1 MYFLLRGNK
10 GTFEL
15 KNADRQNYLY
25 LPLTN
30 ASGIM
35 DCITPDGH
43 GDSKLGQ
50 NEFLMEPVSCED
62 LHESM
67 RNRNI
72 WCKVDGQLP
81 WSVWGTSAG
90 QQGKR
95 FTGDEED
102 MTLEIGRL
110 WQKATR
116 VQKETGL
123 QVSVLNFCPPTN
135 ERVEIMQVTMKNTGT
150 KRLTVQ
156 PVAAIPIYGR
166 SADNLRDHRHV
177 TSLLNRI
184 RTTKDGVEVI
194 PALSF
199 DERGHQ
205 ENHRVY
211 GVYGS
216 GSNGEKPEGFY
227 PILQDFNGAGG
238 TLYWPK
244 AVLTNQVPMVNT
256 GEELEGYEAM
266 GGICFVRR
274 ELEVGETQTFLVLT
288 SYDREGMQ
296 YLQKEKVGEAFAHM
310 EEWWDEKNPIHC
322 KTSGP
327 EFDTWMEWVGIQPFL
342 RRIYGCSFLPHHDY
356 GRGGRGWRD
365 LWQDCLALILTNPAD
380 IRENLV
386 NFYSGVRIDGSN
398 ATIIGSK
405 PGEFKADRNAIV
417 RIWMDHGYWP
427 VLTTGFYLNQTG
439 DYSLL
444 LEKAPYFCDGITAR
458 GEQRTEKR
466 RRVDNWLDNGAGAPY
481 EGTLLEHLLVQ
492 NITQFFDT
500 GEHNNMK
507 LRGADWNDA
516 LDMAKERG
524 ESVAFTAAYSGNY
537 EMIADMLSA
546 LEASGKKTV
555 ELSKELVTLM
565 HSDMR
570 DYDNTQKKRNLLTAY
585 YDACREPA
593 QEKAQISIRECIQI
607 LKCMSDWIHR
617 HIRAAEVV
625 EGDGG
630 ELWFN
635 GYYDNDGQ
643 QVEWNKNGDDV
654 RMMLTSQVFSIMSGT
669 AADDQI
675 EWIAK
680 SVDRYLFDE
689 KVGGYRLNTNFH
701 EVKLNMGR
709 AFGFAYGHKENGA
722 VFCHMAVMYAYA
734 LYSRG
739 FAREGYKVLKSL
751 ENQSMD
757 FGRSGIYP
765 GIPEYFNDR
774 GQGLYH
780 YLTGAGSWLVLTVTT
795 QMFGVRGDKGDMIL
809 APQLMKDQFDAAGN
823 AEIRVCFAERSCRI
837 IYQNSHHKELGD
849 YEVEEIYVNE
859 EKLDT
864 DGNRIDREN
873 LMKLDEKM
881 EHVIRVVL

>member
-1 MYFLLRGNK
+1 MHFLLNGNK
-10 GTFEL
+10 GTFTL
-15 KNADRQNYLY
+15 QDADRQNYLY

-30 ASGIM
+30 ESGIM

-50 NEFLMEPVSCED
+50 NEFLLEPTSCED

-72 WCKVDGQLP
+72 WCKVEGELP

-95 FTGDEED
+95 FTPEAEE
-102 MTLEIGRL
+102 MTLEIGRV
-110 WQKATR
+110 WQKMTR
-116 VQKETGL
+116 MQEKTGL
-123 QVSVLNFCPPTN
+123 EVSVLNFCPPTT
-135 ERVEIMQVTMKNTGT
+135 ERVEIMQVTMQNKGT
-150 KRLTVQ
+150 KNLTVQ
-156 PVAAIPIYGR
+156 PVAAIPIYAR

-184 RTTKDGVEVI
+184 RTTEHGVEVI

-216 GSNGEKPEGFY
+216 GVKGEAPEGFY
-227 PILQDFNGAGG
+227 PIQQDFNGEGG
-238 TLYWPK
+238 TLYWPEAVFGEEVPVVK
-244 AVLTNQVPMVNT
+244 AGV
-256 GEELEGYEAM
+256 ELEGYEAM
-266 GGICFVRR
+266 GGICFRKT
-274 ELEVGETQTFLVLT
+274 ELQVGETQSFLVLL
-288 SYDREGMQ
+288 SYDREGMA
-296 YLQKEKVGEAFAHM
+296 YLEKESVAEAFDKLEA
-310 EEWWDEKNPIHC
+310 WWDDRTPVHCMTREK
-322 KTSGP
+322 S
-327 EFDTWMEWVGIQPFL
+327 FDVWMEWVGIQPLL

-365 LWQDCLALILTNPAD
+365 LWQDCLALILTSPEE
-380 IRENLV
+380 IREDLV

-398 ATIIGSK
+398 ATIIGSR

-439 DYSLL
+439 DYDLL
-444 LEKAPYFCDGITAR
+444 LERAPYFCDGITAR
-458 GEQRTEKR
+458 GEQRTDGR
-466 RRVDNWLDNGAGAPY
+466 LRSDNWLDDGAGNPY
-481 EGTLLEHLLVQ
+481 EGTVLEHMLVQ
-492 NITQFFDT
+492 NMTQFFDT
-500 GEHNNMK
+500 GAHNNMK

-516 LDMAKERG
+516 LDMAKDKG

-537 EMIADMLSA
+537 VLIAQMLSA
-546 LEASGKKTV
+546 LERQGQKTIT
-555 ELSKELVTLM
+555 LSEELVTLM
-565 HSDMR
+565 RSDVA
-570 DYDNTQKKRNLLTAY
+570 DYEDTEKKQHVLAAY
-585 YDACREPA
+585 YKSCLEPA
-593 QEKAQISIRECIQI
+593 KRKVEMEITECCEI
-607 LKCMSDWIHR
+607 LRGMSAWIHE
-617 HIRAAEVV
+617 HIRTAEVV
-625 EGDGG
+625 EGAAG

-643 QVEWNKNGDDV
+643 QVEHGIQGGHV

-675 EWIAK
+675 EWIAR
-680 SVDRYLFDE
+680 SVDHYLYEE

-701 EVKLNMGR
+701 ELKLNMGR

-757 FGRSGIYP
+757 FERSGIYP
-765 GIPEYFNDR
+765 GIPEYFNQR
-774 GQGLYH
+774 GKGMYH

-795 QMFGVRGDKGDMIL
+795 QMFGVRGAEGNLVL
-809 APQLMKDQFDAAGN
+809 APQLMKEQFDEGGI
-823 AEIRVCFAERSCRI
+823 AEITVHFADQKCRV
-837 IYQNSHHKELGD
+837 IYQNLHHKELGD
-849 YEVEEIYVNE
+849 YEVEEIYVDEVRYSTGGNQIHRAYLLA
-859 EKLDT
+859 LDKNT
-864 DGNRIDREN
+864 
-873 LMKLDEKM
+873 
-881 EHVIRVVL
+881 EHVIRAVL